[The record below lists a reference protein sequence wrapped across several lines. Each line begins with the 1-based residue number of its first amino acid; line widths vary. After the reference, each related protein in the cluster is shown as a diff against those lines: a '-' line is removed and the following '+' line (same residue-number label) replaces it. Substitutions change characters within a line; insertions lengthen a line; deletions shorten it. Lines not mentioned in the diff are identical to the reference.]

1 MSYEPS
7 AEEVFRY
14 MVPKYIELVIFGA
27 CIESA
32 TCEYAARRTAMESAN
47 DKAKEMLEDLQLEF
61 NHARQAAIT
70 NEIIEIVAG
79 SEANQ

>member
-1 MSYEPS
+1 
-7 AEEVFRY
+7 
-14 MVPKYIELVIFGA
+14 
-27 CIESA
+27 
-32 TCEYAARRTAMESAN
+32 MESAN
-47 DKAKEMLEDLQLEF
+47 DNAKEMLEDLQLAF